1 MKGVGATASYLNV
14 YQGARDL
21 LKNTVGYTDSL
32 WKSSIN
38 DGTLDT
44 YIYMLDQVQGNYKV
58 SNNLMNNYHI
68 DKLEDNAKFTALYN
82 EVNKD
87 KLLKNTVKHQVANL
101 DEQGNPIY
109 KRDTNGNVIK
119 DEAGNPIVD
128 TKTEELTEYDYNKLL
143 LKQHYEEVEEQERL
157 KMLQDEKNARG
168 WFLNLLNTTYTGAA
182 ELALSATE
190 GLVDW
195 VGDVYNI
202 GQGIVYGLQ
211 GRDIADAY
219 KEREISLDNLGF
231 WQSMRDDFN
240 KFEAEYTY
248 LRDVN
253 GEATFTGQLL
263 SGVGHSFGNM
273 VPSIVIT
280 AISGGAGAPALV
292 SNILGT
298 TAMYV
303 PMGAANM
310 YDLCQ
315 NELLNST
322 TAEKLLNS
330 YIKAGVELA
339 VEKGLNFAISS
350 VTGKSAATALDRLT
364 YGSTLSSAAKT
375 GKRAAFAR
383 IAKDAL
389 HEGTEEFLQTLSN
402 YAVDRFFALHNEGY
416 LNVSQFN
423 MQELALSFLSGA
435 IMSYAGS
442 YFNILKTK
450 RVVDTRTDNIYQVDK
465 DGNIKVD
472 KKGNTK
478 LKKLSKLESFEFITN
493 IQDVFSAANKLY
505 NDYIHDK
512 DGTFEENRVAAVNA
526 IYPTLRTLSSYFGNM
541 SEDVYAKVSNML
553 NLIGQADDLVN
564 PDVIAKE
571 FDDFTSDIIQKR
583 GKKQLTEFLNKKAA
597 EIKEAALRGNA
608 EVYDRETAADVGS
621 AEAKQIQ
628 AIFDKDKTVKTV
640 IVSEKGKNIVNSD
653 DGETVI
659 VPKQFAGNPDKV
671 IRAIIENRVQSTI
684 LSDKRFSKIIGSLKF
699 LFKKRYHYE
708 GDDTQVLIALLT
720 NKNFQLDCLSTNRSE
735 VINFV
740 GALGAVYNT
749 IKVDDNHIPVKK
761 MLAKYIDAFQAT
773 LVQYYSTVIY
783 SDFETLSNDV
793 LSEEN
798 KQKIRREQY
807 PYNYKLEI
815 YSYDLAKSKNREAII
830 NSLLIKINAMN
841 VSKAEKETL
850 ITNIQSDNSETN
862 RSAFKRIERYWYST
876 YNSSYDNFTYF
887 AYVGHPQSIA
897 NSFLQSQ
904 GITIKDVIESP
915 EALKKYNE
923 LFRTYSRGSYEFEM
937 TTKSKLGV
945 DTPTL
950 NIVENTVQTSKM
962 QEELD
967 IANTTFDY
975 NINYANTLAAD
986 TVINELVDA
995 DDIIK
1000 AQLTVNDLVYDP
1012 TLIKGEAGK
1021 ALAKLTIEQ
1030 RVKALTQLYLVKS
1043 NGTKSISQ
1051 DYYGRYVVVDLHT
1064 ISDYAMDG
1072 TDAKLKQSAADI
1084 LSGKN
1089 VRFKLSDLFDIP
1101 GYAGTAEV
1109 YIIVDNGE
1117 GDTAA
1122 KYTQDNAIVIR
1133 INNADISESETDYKF
1148 YLKVHENM
1156 DEQSAQEKVSADKS
1170 VALYYTIK
1178 DRLWHEM
1185 KHAISKANR
1194 LSAGNTTKFFDAF
1207 NAKQQASIVAD
1218 IERHVPSFFP
1228 KNSKY
1233 EDKVGIVKN
1242 MLYYATRGEL
1252 NAYNV
1257 KGNVNNLYASFV
1269 VNVDDNG
1276 ITVNAPW
1283 GSSYTIKD
1291 DGQTSTDIIKTKG
1304 EKVIKNYKAVST
1316 GVSLEQNAD
1325 YRTFQQFPEYRI
1337 GDAPFTLIPDVKVD
1351 NVKMSDK
1358 EIEQV
1363 EDAMISWVNNA
1374 SFINADTRGEDFRK
1388 DFYKKLQDPVMHK
1401 NMLKYMYLSLYNN
1414 KGITYDE
1421 FLKSKVSYLRYQK
1434 SPTIIDNNTFVSAT
1448 IKDDIVSSY
1457 QEEFNNA
1464 YAFTGNIEVNK
1475 ILAYNDNEGEILIK
1489 PSDIKDAKVHKVI
1502 SGDIVDSKINNKL
1515 TSEYNKYIKEAFTYD
1530 LYDAEFIKNN
1540 ALYIVQNS
1548 NIFPEFLYN
1557 GNGYVIID
1565 DSFMSRLND
1574 LTAERSKYGYYTIG
1588 KSNKAEVYSK
1598 NNIVEYTTNQD
1609 VHIYNLT
1616 PETINN
1622 AKKMVKELGL
1632 PSDSELIYEH
1642 VSSKGI
1648 YSSSDYSSRR
1658 LNVSLLDNPK
1668 ALSYLPL
1675 RLEKQAE
1682 TEVSS
1687 AEKEFTS
1694 ERSKI
1699 AKYYGQEAKRPTKIV
1714 IDGKEYTYKDVTS
1727 AKAKDKTVS
1736 KDDYL
1741 SKMRSKRRRKASIVT
1756 NEDFV
1761 RANTISY
1768 EFAKGTNLEAY
1779 VNKKTHKQQYM
1790 DYRLQN
1796 IVAFSTGIEDE
1807 LDAEFV
1813 KLIKNKTF
1821 LTKGIQALKEYIR
1834 KNDMNDATFQLI
1846 NKYYYQNSS
1855 IKSLE
1860 QLEDLVRAAGMAYA
1874 LRGTLRQLKKL
1885 KGFEALDVDEIINR
1899 DMSLIQMKSYVNDI
1913 KTTMPEVYE
1922 IYQRIYNNF
1931 YRIETAEETS
1941 LKAFMGDSRS
1951 KAVREKA
1958 TKYLALR
1965 DAIASLTTKEERA
1978 DFVNLKESSS
1988 IEALNKYEEVLKTK
2002 YKDLYKIYTDQVK
2015 VYNNVNLDKKSADIV
2030 DAGLLRTMLLNNY
2043 DGSLQGLA
2051 ASAAWANMLEYN
2063 ESLNKAGKVK
2073 TTSTETAI
2081 TGNKVE
2087 DLTVGDTLADNYT
2100 TEDLAFTNRELDGI
2114 VNEIVEYKAKQL
2126 MAQGKVSADVIA
2138 TNRGMTK
2145 FISEL
2150 RKMYLSNPD
2159 KTIALY
2165 NKLIAQGKLD
2175 SASNITL
2182 KEADNVDIKSDR
2194 GHLQRR
2200 TAQFAKTQLLNKM
2213 DVKSARYKKFYEKY
2227 KDLGFTKNGQ
2237 WHMPKNADGT
2247 PYKYEQVEKLYDD
2260 LQEARD
2266 AFKAGEFGTK
2276 AEQKYLKEI
2285 AKLRNK
2291 VEKQQGTIHKLK
2303 STQQTIIIGKDTI
2316 VVDADTTMPDVAKT
2330 LFDTTFKEMS
2340 KTDVK
2345 NLSSEDAYHTKK
2357 SYKKFIEINA
2367 ETLGSL
2373 DSATATA
2380 LLKYLLSAKAE
2391 FDSPFSEAK
2400 TKWEHVILY
2409 TYAYISRLV
2418 KDGTISIDYDLVKSL
2433 QSQYE
2438 LASSSFGQLQNAIKA
2453 TMADINPHKIV
2464 FESLMK
2470 RYGIG
2475 LDRTDVD
2482 QIATAMDMYLTA
2494 DIKDKEAALKNVQE
2508 LTNKAYQKALKNY
2521 KGDKRSFI
2529 SKLIKFRTMCMLS
2542 SPGTWIRNV
2551 STNILI
2557 EKTSTGVAKLGDI
2570 TWGILNKIADKF
2582 GKGIKRRKDAKLAEP
2597 TYKLVVKEDSVNKFI
2612 EYYNLKYKGANK
2624 VTSDDGTIRGLL
2636 RSFLEREG
2644 YFTDKVTLDKYTSI
2658 VTDADV
2664 AILRSVQTEILKDYD
2679 RVEGLIVKGKGDDL
2693 DIAKRDTLLAASQ
2706 MIDADINY
2714 YNDMKDYTAAKEQVP
2729 LRRTLDGQY
2738 SIVKTIKGSK
2748 YKFKENKDGTYSIQ
2762 GVVVNSDVTN
2772 FIMENIFNNG
2782 LFNAIKNGLTKY
2794 EDSYAAQ
2801 TGINQQVVKM
2811 ILKNISSNLF
2821 YDNQFDSKMMTWL
2834 SKSLYKMLSD
2844 DKFVNRAFVKYLA
2857 ATLVEDKV
2865 DLSHG
2870 ITKQV
2875 MGYIADAFTIASADY
2890 MHKSSFIGDIEYK
2903 LKQRVGDKAY
2913 AMYKFIFPF
2922 ANASWNWFVE
2932 GLRWTPI
2939 GLAKA
2944 IYDFSRFE
2952 KVVSMYDNA
2961 YKRNTGVNSRFAA
2974 YITKRN
2980 IGKGLVGTIGF
2991 LIGALLAG
2999 FGVCG
3004 IDTEDDKP
3012 KLRIG
3017 DLHIDFSDIYGTTGI
3032 TQGIVMASAFKNGED
3047 FMTVLS
3053 ATLTDMFD
3061 DSIFSDVFDM
3071 LQNQDSLGE
3080 VITNPYYYSN
3090 IAASFVPNLW
3100 KTITSS
3106 LYIHKVKYD
3115 KGILGFFE
3123 RMGVQVIPGIAYGMP
3138 KVHDIYTGEI
3148 QYKYSADFWGV
3159 VSNIV
3164 NRLGPV
3170 KFQPRTISDVQRTA
3184 MRYNITRG
3192 PLTGRYEDIGQLN
3205 AEELDILNEY
3215 YGKLNNKYLKE
3226 LFKNK
3231 QKYLVNDAK
3240 GNRQELYFRQMTDKQ
3255 KESVINR
3262 IMTNNATI
3270 AKIYTWTSKGHRYY
3284 ATKSMYEK
3292 LQSNGIRRN
3301 VYLETK
3307 DKKGFTK

>member
-87 KLLKNTVKHQVANL
+87 ELLKNTVKHQVANM

-168 WFLNLLNTTYTGAA
+168 WFLNLLNTAYTGAA

-231 WQSMRDDFN
+231 WQSMREDFN

-280 AISGGAGAPALV
+280 AISGGVGAPALV

-423 MQELALSFLSGA
+423 IQELALSFLSGA

-472 KKGNTK
+472 KKGNPK

-684 LSDKRFSKIIGSLKF
+684 LSDKRFSKIIGSLKP

-783 SDFETLSNDV
+783 ADFETLSNDV

-923 LFRTYSRGSYEFEM
+923 LFRTYSRGAYEFEM

-962 QEELD
+962 QEKLD

-975 NINYANTLAAD
+975 DINYANTLAAD

-1133 INNADISESETDYKF
+1133 INNSDISESETDYKF

-1233 EDKVGIVKN
+1233 EDKVVIVKN

-1316 GVSLEQNAD
+1316 GVSLEQNSRYVMD
-1325 YRTFQQFPEYRI
+1325 QDFPIEGYYHE
-1337 GDAPFTLIPDVKVD
+1337 GPKVD
-1351 NVKMSDK
+1351 NIKID
-1358 EIEQV
+1358 
-1363 EDAMISWVNNA
+1363 
-1374 SFINADTRGEDFRK
+1374 DTRVYNMLDEFGSTSGWIYAEDKSEEIRK
-1388 DFYKKLQDPVMHK
+1388 RTYDKLQEPGVHDQ
-1401 NMLKYMYLSLYNN
+1401 MLKYMYLDLYDNTT
-1414 KGITYDE
+1414 ITYNE
-1421 FLKSKVSYLRYQK
+1421 FLNSKIQYVRLQK
-1434 SPTIIDNNTFVSAT
+1434 SPDVIDNHTFVSAT
-1448 IKDDIVSSY
+1448 ISNDIGEHFQKVY
-1457 QEEFNNA
+1457 KNA
-1464 YAFTGNIEVNK
+1464 YIIIGEIPVK
-1475 ILAYNDNEGEILIK
+1475 DILGYRSTEGEILIK
-1489 PSDIKDAKVHKVI
+1489 PSDMKNVNSYKII
-1502 SGDIVDSKINNKL
+1502 NSEIVDTDASSNII
-1515 TSEYNKYIKEAFTYD
+1515 SEYNDVIEYEFKYNTVDKDTVLKDNKFGTY
-1530 LYDAEFIKNN
+1530 Y
-1540 ALYIVQNS
+1540 
-1548 NIFPEFLYN
+1548 LYN
-1557 GNGYVIID
+1557 GSSYIRLDREFDEQIKLGVLQKTDKGKLII
-1565 DSFMSRLND
+1565 SSYEKFR
-1574 LTAERSKYGYYTIG
+1574 
-1588 KSNKAEVYSK
+1588 VF
-1598 NNIVEYTTNQD
+1598 NNNNFVEYKCDKFDPKILIFNTNAESID
-1609 VHIYNLT
+1609 
-1616 PETINN
+1616 N
-1622 AKKMVKELGL
+1622 AKKMVSELGL
-1632 PSDSELIYEH
+1632 PDSTTLEYEFTTPD
-1642 VSSKGI
+1642 GI
-1648 YSSSDYSSRR
+1648 YTKVKV
-1658 LNVSLLDNPK
+1658 NEKGHVTFAK
-1668 ALSYLPL
+1668 ALKSVEALQSIEN
-1675 RLEKQAE
+1675 RAEAQAE

-1796 IVAFSTGIEDE
+1796 IVAFSTGIEDK

-1899 DMSLIQMKSYVNDI
+1899 DMSLLQMKSYVNDI

-1941 LKAFMGDSRS
+1941 LKAFVGDNRS

-1988 IEALNKYEEVLKTK
+1988 IEELNKYEEVLKTK

-2063 ESLNKAGKVK
+2063 KSLNKAGKVK

-2200 TAQFAKTQLLNKM
+2200 AAQFAKTQLLNKM

-2285 AKLRNK
+2285 AKLRSK

-2316 VVDADTTMPDVAKT
+2316 VVDADTTMPDIAKT

-2438 LASSSFGQLQNAIKA
+2438 LASSGFGQLQNAIKA

-2582 GKGIKRRKDAKLAEP
+2582 GKGIKRRKDAKLVEP

-2658 VTDADV
+2658 VTDDDV

-3032 TQGIVMASAFKNGED
+3032 TQGIVMASSFKNGED